1 MGIHFDHVVA
11 GVPERFAQEDATVD
25 EFSDDGTLVGIETAD
40 AHLCQLKFKQAALPV
55 GHRKMALAGLVQATE
70 TRWQVQGSADGD
82 KVWLDVGH
90 QLDEFVVFVEAA

>member
-1 MGIHFDHVVA
+1 
-11 GVPERFAQEDATVD
+11 
-25 EFSDDGTLVGIETAD
+25 
-40 AHLCQLKFKQAALPV
+40 
-55 GHRKMALAGLVQATE
+55 MALAGLVQATE